1 MRRTVRTRVRRF
13 DENGLVDA
21 RADALAGEEP
31 LEVRLDGEQFTVTM
45 RTPGDDVELIAG
57 FLLSEG
63 IVTDWEQILRVD
75 FAAGIDPDGTRNLNV
90 ARVTLEPGTWD
101 RDTYQARQIYTS
113 SACGICGTASIEAV
127 QRTTTHPIVLEAMSD
142 EGPVAGPVVTAKA
155 LLRLPDALREEQKLF
170 GSTGGVHAAGLFRMV
185 REDVDEDEGQSSAG
199 SAGTGT
205 TGTGVVGAA
214 GSGPAAVA
222 DRLEMLAVREDVGRH
237 NAVDKVIGW
246 ALQEGLLPLSDTV
259 LQVSG
264 RASFELVQKAAMAG
278 IPVLSAVSAP
288 SGLAVE
294 LGREQGITVVG
305 FNRGKGLNAYSH
317 HERVV

>member
-1 MRRTVRTRVRRF
+1 MRRTVRTRVRHF
-13 DENGLVDA
+13 DESGLTDA

-63 IVTDWEQILRVD
+63 IVRDWRQILRVD
-75 FAAGIDPDGTRNLNV
+75 FSTGIDPDGTRNLNV

-101 RDTYQARQIYTS
+101 REAHRARQIYTS

-127 QRTTTHPIVLEAMSD
+127 QRTTTHPIVLDAMSED
-142 EGPVAGPVVTAKA
+142 GPVASPAITSRA
-155 LLRLPDALREEQKLF
+155 LLGLPDAMREEQRLF
-170 GSTGGVHAAGLFRMV
+170 GATGGVHAAGLFRLE
-185 REDVDEDEGQSSAG
+185 R
-199 SAGTGT
+199 
-205 TGTGVVGAA
+205 
-214 GSGPAAVA
+214 SGPGDVA
-222 DRLEMLAVREDVGRH
+222 ESAELVAVREDVGRH
-237 NAVDKVIGW
+237 NAVDKVLGW

-288 SGLAVE
+288 SGLAVD

-305 FNRGKGLNAYSH
+305 FNRGTRLNAYAH
-317 HERVV
+317 HERIA